1 MRYYDSG
8 TLPYRV
14 QVNPPKPERE
24 SNRRRKKKSLAED
37 FIDITEASSL
47 YMLDYSTSRSGGARA
62 GGAGGRPAPK
72 SGGWITVDSHATI
85 SWMARQGEDCKSICR
100 LLEAKIANLGD
111 ITPDF
116 LFIIL

>member
-1 MRYYDSG
+1 MLRKTFKKIRYYDSR

-47 YMLDYSTSRSGGARA
+47 YMLDYSTSRGGGARA
-62 GGAGGRPAPK
+62 GGTGGRPAPK
-72 SGGWITVDSHATI
+72 SGGLSCDSLLNAGAFFITFL
-85 SWMARQGEDCKSICR
+85 QR
-100 LLEAKIANLGD
+100 LQKYL
-111 ITPDF
+111 
-116 LFIIL
+116 